1 MISGKFC
8 VPYSPFS
15 LRFHRQIQN
24 LAPVTGTILNG
35 TGILIGGIV
44 GLSLRKQLSTQR
56 QLTIRLLLTVLV
68 IIVGLQ
74 MTWTSLG
81 GGFWSILKQLG
92 ILILSLMM
100 GNLLGKLLHIQKGV
114 NRLGQYAQKKLAPA
128 EAGASNRLGEGF
140 IAATL
145 LFCVG
150 PMAILGSL
158 QDGLDGNW
166 RTLGV
171 KALMDGLATMALVS
185 TLGWGVM
192 LAAIPVVA
200 YQGTI
205 TLFARWLAPALQE
218 RALMDSVNATGG
230 MLVFCLALVILDLRK
245 VHVADYLPSLIV
257 APLLTAWWR

>member
-1 MISGKFC
+1 M
-8 VPYSPFS
+8 
-15 LRFHRQIQN
+15 
-24 LAPVTGTILNG
+24 TGTILNG
-35 TGILIGGIV
+35 AGILIGGIV
-44 GLSLRKQLSTQR
+44 GLALRKQLSTQR
-56 QLTIRLLLTVLV
+56 QLTIKLLLTVLV

-74 MTWTSLG
+74 MTWTSLS
-81 GGFWSILKQLG
+81 GGFWSVLKQLG
-92 ILILSLMM
+92 IMLLALMI
-100 GNLLGKLLHIQKGV
+100 GNIIGKLLHLQKGV
-114 NRLGQYAQKKLAPA
+114 NRLGQYAQTKLTPA
-128 EAGASNRLGEGF
+128 EPGAPNRIGEGF

-171 KALMDGLATMALVS
+171 KAVMDGLATMALVS

-205 TLFARWLAPALQE
+205 TLCARPLGELLQQ
-218 RALMDSVNATGG
+218 RALIDSVNATGG
-230 MLVFCLALVILDLRK
+230 MLVFCLALVILDIRK
-245 VHVADYLPSLIV
+245 VQVANYLPSLIV
-257 APLLTAWWR
+257 APLLTWWWR